1 MLGAERLNRRKVFE
15 RGVNHVKPFGKHR
28 LVARRDGEVN
38 DRTVL
43 SGDGLLFEIDGEL
56 FRRVGRNG
64 YEQTAAVGFGNA
76 GGEKPVVKAV

>member
-1 MLGAERLNRRKVFE
+1 M
-15 RGVNHVKPFGKHR
+15 
-28 LVARRDGEVN
+28 
-38 DRTVL
+38 L